1 MYNHPVKKSQILWL
15 SVGAAVSTILLKFS
29 AYLVTDSVSLLS
41 DAAESLVNLAAAIF
55 ALIALQVASQPPD
68 EAHSF
73 GHDKAEYFS
82 SGVEGVLILA
92 AAAAIFFSALERLL
106 NPQPVEQLS
115 LGLFISLSA
124 AGINL
129 LVAQVLFRASH
140 RYDSITLEADA
151 RHLMTD
157 VWTSVGVVIGL
168 VIVVISGWEILDPLI
183 AILVALNITRT
194 GWNLVMRSAQG
205 LMDQS
210 LPVEEVTEIEQV
222 LKRHRDSFVAYHALR
237 TRKSGPRRFVGL
249 HLLVRGDMSVQ
260 ASHTLCNNIEAD
272 INKVLNRVVVHIH
285 VEPAEDATAWTDD
298 VLEGET
304 QLANEVEVAPK

>member
-1 MYNHPVKKSQILWL
+1 VKKSQVLWL
-15 SVGAAVSTILLKFS
+15 SVGAAVSTILLKFG

-92 AAAAIFFSALERLL
+92 AAAAIFFSALDRLL
-106 NPQPVEQLS
+106 NPQPIEQLG
-115 LGLFISLSA
+115 LGLFISLLA

-129 LVAQVLFRASH
+129 FVARVLFRASH

-157 VWTSVGVVIGL
+157 VWTSVGIVIGL
-168 VIVVISGWEILDPLI
+168 IVVVTSGWEILDPLI

-194 GWNLVMRSAQG
+194 GWNLVARSAQG

-210 LPVEEVTEIEQV
+210 LPLEEVADIEQV
-222 LKRHRDSFVAYHALR
+222 LKRHQGSFVAYHALR

-249 HLLVRGDMSVQ
+249 HLLVRGGMSVQ
-260 ASHTLCNNIEAD
+260 ESHTLCNNIEAD
-272 INKVLNRVVVHIH
+272 IHNVLNRTVVHIH
-285 VEPAEDATAWTDD
+285 VEPAEDETAWTDD
-298 VLEGET
+298 VLEGEAR
-304 QLANEVEVAPK
+304 LVSDLEVSSK